1 MKKEFCVKCRKPL
14 SFDEI
19 AATKKLINRGIET
32 FYCIDCLAQAFDVS
46 RENIEEKIQYFKDN
60 GCTLFTLPKEHRL

>member
-1 MKKEFCVKCRKPL
+1 MKKEFCVKCKTPL

-19 AATKKLINRGIET
+19 AATKKLINRGTEH

-46 RENIEEKIQYFKDN
+46 RKNIEEKIQYFKDS
-60 GCTLFTLPKEHRL
+60 GCTLFILPEEYHA